1 VKVSTNTT
9 KFQHFFTNR
18 VTNTW
23 NSLPSHV
30 VSAETINQFK
40 NSLDKHFSKV
50 IYDLRMSYTTIS
62 FSKAWM
68 FPRVLSGH
76 EVNIKMSTDNWL
88 KAKKT
93 SLESRKWYDM
103 IWYDMIVWKLEGRS
117 VYNFR
122 DFLFQNN
129 WIAVVV
135 IFIMVCTLQQN
146 AANSLWKIWRNLP
159 RSRLR
164 QVQWTILIQIQSS
177 FYMN

>member
-1 VKVSTNTT
+1 MKVSTNTT

-50 IYDLRMSYTTIS
+50 IYDLRMSYNTIS
-62 FSKAWM
+62 FTKAWM

-76 EVNIKMSTDNWL
+76 EVKIKMSTDNWL

-103 IWYDMIVWKLEGRS
+103 IWYDMNSRPVKISR
-117 VYNFR
+117 NFM
-122 DFLFQNN
+122 QNKFIAIWHN
-129 WIAVVV
+129 WVPT
-135 IFIMVCTLQQN
+135 F
-146 AANSLWKIWRNLP
+146 
-159 RSRLR
+159 
-164 QVQWTILIQIQSS
+164 
-177 FYMN
+177 F